1 MRLMITLAMTTLLA
15 ACGVAG
21 EPKHP
26 EEKVSFSGSLSL
38 GASHSF

>member
-1 MRLMITLAMTTLLA
+1 MRLIASLAVTVLLA

-26 EEKVSFSGSLSL
+26 EEKVSFSGSLRL

>member
-1 MRLMITLAMTTLLA
+1 MRLFASLALTILLA

-26 EEKVSFSGSLSL
+26 DEKVSFSGSLRL